1 MRRWRRS
8 TADVSAAAAASTV
21 REERPRYLLKG
32 RGRGRVV
39 TQRCFGPTRSLAARS
54 AATLTVAA
62 SRAAHEHLSPT
73 GGRAK
78 RVARMGRSGGYE
90 VGKGRAEKPRRG
102 CEVAGRAQAGGA
114 STTYVQGHS
123 ARSRVGGA
131 RTFRLDLALLA
142 RQQRQDVVDPE
153 GHEVRGRGEC
163 PDPAAGYPAGGW
175 AELAG
180 APSPAPASSCTAIVS
195 LSRGQAIYGYLTRRW
210 RRQKP
215 QPRGRG
221 SPAEWPAAAGASP
234 LARRCRR
241 GRARRP
247 SASYLP
253 ANQCSSDCGLCEQRC
268 GWAGKAGGCT
278 HLVAADPGYHSS
290 RRYSPPRS
298 VALDPRAQ
306 PWRGCPQP
314 EPRPKPFL
322 AFRVHGQRPEAFSA
336 GTRGC
341 PAR

>member
-1 MRRWRRS
+1 MRRWRLS
-8 TADVSAAAAASTV
+8 TAGVSAAVAASTV

-39 TQRCFGPTRSLAARS
+39 TQRYFGPTRSLAARS
-54 AATLTVAA
+54 AATLKVAA
-62 SRAAHEHLSPT
+62 SGAAHEHLSPT

-114 STTYVQGHS
+114 NTTHVQGHC
-123 ARSRVGGA
+123 ARARVGGA

-142 RQQRQDVVDPE
+142 RRQRQDVVDPE

-195 LSRGQAIYGYLTRRW
+195 LSRGQAIYGYLTRRL
-210 RRQKP
+210 RRDDE
-215 QPRGRG
+215 RLL
-221 SPAEWPAAAGASP
+221 A
-234 LARRCRR
+234 ARRRR
-241 GRARRP
+241 GREPRSRSEYQQLVLWLVTSFPHLLAQGKKASDLKGLLQCTAGFSARRL
-247 SASYLP
+247 A
-253 ANQCSSDCGLCEQRC
+253 
-268 GWAGKAGGCT
+268 KAGSSMLMTAIPPVG
-278 HLVAADPGYHSS
+278 PHSGM
-290 RRYSPPRS
+290 RCWP
-298 VALDPRAQ
+298 ALRGRPRAL
-306 PWRGCPQP
+306 
-314 EPRPKPFL
+314 EPSF
-322 AFRVHGQRPEAFSA
+322 
-336 GTRGC
+336 
-341 PAR
+341 

>member
-8 TADVSAAAAASTV
+8 TAGVSAAAAASTV

-39 TQRCFGPTRSLAARS
+39 TQRCFGPTRSLAAQS
-54 AATLTVAA
+54 AATLKVAA
-62 SRAAHEHLSPT
+62 SEAAHEHLSPT

-90 VGKGRAEKPRRG
+90 VGKGGAEKPRRG

-163 PDPAAGYPAGGW
+163 PDPATGYPAGGW

-195 LSRGQAIYGYLTRRW
+195 LSREQAIYGYLTRRLTAPA
-210 RRQKP
+210 RRRTP
-215 QPRGRG
+215 PRCSSASRKLFGRT
-221 SPAEWPAAAGASP
+221 SIAIRVPVARP
-234 LARRCRR
+234 LARH
-241 GRARRP
+241 
-247 SASYLP
+247 
-253 ANQCSSDCGLCEQRC
+253 EF
-268 GWAGKAGGCT
+268 
-278 HLVAADPGYHSS
+278 
-290 RRYSPPRS
+290 PPPTCIREKG
-298 VALDPRAQ
+298 V
-306 PWRGCPQP
+306 
-314 EPRPKPFL
+314 
-322 AFRVHGQRPEAFSA
+322 
-336 GTRGC
+336 
-341 PAR
+341 